1 VSEHIAQ
8 RQQIL
13 GYLRLNGSIT
23 PIDALERFNCFRL
36 GARIWDLKHE
46 GIPIE
51 SKLENHN
58 GKKYSRYYL
67 AADENGQ
74 CRMALQ

>member
-1 VSEHIAQ
+1 MSDHIAQ

-13 GYLRLNGSIT
+13 GYLRLRGSIT
-23 PIDALERFNCFRL
+23 PLEALERFGCFRL

-46 GIPIE
+46 GIAIE
-51 SKLENHN
+51 SKLVKYK
-58 GKKYSRYYL
+58 GKKYSRYFL

-74 CRMALQ
+74 GRLALS